1 MPDLLLGLDVGTTST
16 RSVIFDGDGNT
27 IGSSQLPLSSNASD
41 SIHVEQDLELLWNA
55 VVLSTNNALKDAE
68 CSPTDLFSIGVTT
81 QRSSIAVW
89 EKDSG
94 KPVAPMVVWND
105 LRGINRSNELREA
118 GYPVMAI
125 AAASKLEA
133 VIDDIPDGRVR
144 ASNGSLLWGTLDSYL
159 LYRISGGD
167 LHVTDRSCAWSSAYL
182 DFFNPSQ
189 WNEKLISYQ
198 GFDIDF
204 FPSLCSTTG
213 HLGFTTPDFLG
224 ATVPIGSVVADQQ
237 AGMFAHGIT
246 DSGGWKATYGTSGVL
261 MVSTGEDPHF
271 SSPLTPMLLGGWD
284 DKTLFASEGMVRSAG
299 EMIPWAVSKG
309 IASSISEFF
318 SLVDTASDSGEL
330 FVLPALHGLG
340 TPYNDPEAVV
350 LIQGESSS
358 SSKGDLAKG
367 ILEGIAFRMSEI
379 VELSVE
385 SLGLE
390 SNTVLPIDGGLSR
403 SDAFCQIQAD
413 LLGRPLVRHSTV
425 EATVYG
431 AAVAGGQGI
440 GSDICGSS
448 NQGDIFEPIFTRDE
462 ADEKLSKWQKQVLP
476 DK

>member
-1 MPDLLLGLDVGTTST
+1 
-16 RSVIFDGDGNT
+16 
-27 IGSSQLPLSSNASD
+27 
-41 SIHVEQDLELLWNA
+41 
-55 VVLSTNNALKDAE
+55 
-68 CSPTDLFSIGVTT
+68 
-81 QRSSIAVW
+81 
-89 EKDSG
+89 
-94 KPVAPMVVWND
+94 
-105 LRGINRSNELREA
+105 
-118 GYPVMAI
+118 
-125 AAASKLEA
+125 
-133 VIDDIPDGRVR
+133 
-144 ASNGSLLWGTLDSYL
+144 
-159 LYRISGGD
+159 
-167 LHVTDRSCAWSSAYL
+167 
-182 DFFNPSQ
+182 
-189 WNEKLISYQ
+189 
-198 GFDIDF
+198 
-204 FPSLCSTTG
+204 
-213 HLGFTTPDFLG
+213 
-224 ATVPIGSVVADQQ
+224 
-237 AGMFAHGIT
+237 MFAHGIT
-246 DSGGWKATYGTSGVL
+246 ASGGWKATYGTSGVL
-261 MVSTGEDPHF
+261 MVSTGADPHF

-318 SLVDTASDSGEL
+318 SLVDTASDSGNL

-358 SSKGDLAKG
+358 SSKGELAKA

-390 SNTVLPIDGGLSR
+390 SNAVLPIDGGLSR

-413 LLGRPLVRHSTV
+413 LLGRPLVRHSIV

-440 GSDICGSS
+440 GSDVYGSS
-448 NQGDIFEPIFTRDE
+448 HQGDIFEPIFTRDE

>member
-1 MPDLLLGLDVGTTST
+1 
-16 RSVIFDGDGNT
+16 
-27 IGSSQLPLSSNASD
+27 
-41 SIHVEQDLELLWNA
+41 
-55 VVLSTNNALKDAE
+55 
-68 CSPTDLFSIGVTT
+68 
-81 QRSSIAVW
+81 
-89 EKDSG
+89 
-94 KPVAPMVVWND
+94 
-105 LRGINRSNELREA
+105 
-118 GYPVMAI
+118 
-125 AAASKLEA
+125 
-133 VIDDIPDGRVR
+133 
-144 ASNGSLLWGTLDSYL
+144 
-159 LYRISGGD
+159 
-167 LHVTDRSCAWSSAYL
+167 
-182 DFFNPSQ
+182 
-189 WNEKLISYQ
+189 
-198 GFDIDF
+198 
-204 FPSLCSTTG
+204 
-213 HLGFTTPDFLG
+213 
-224 ATVPIGSVVADQQ
+224 
-237 AGMFAHGIT
+237 
-246 DSGGWKATYGTSGVL
+246 
-261 MVSTGEDPHF
+261 
-271 SSPLTPMLLGGWD
+271 MLLGGWD

-318 SLVDTASDSGEL
+318 SLVDTVSDSGEL

-358 SSKGDLAKG
+358 SSKGELAKA

-385 SLGLE
+385 SPGLE
-390 SNTVLPIDGGLSR
+390 SNNVLPIDGGLRR

-413 LLGRPLVRHSTV
+413 LLGRPLVRHSIV

>member
-1 MPDLLLGLDVGTTST
+1 
-16 RSVIFDGDGNT
+16 
-27 IGSSQLPLSSNASD
+27 
-41 SIHVEQDLELLWNA
+41 
-55 VVLSTNNALKDAE
+55 
-68 CSPTDLFSIGVTT
+68 
-81 QRSSIAVW
+81 
-89 EKDSG
+89 
-94 KPVAPMVVWND
+94 
-105 LRGINRSNELREA
+105 
-118 GYPVMAI
+118 
-125 AAASKLEA
+125 
-133 VIDDIPDGRVR
+133 
-144 ASNGSLLWGTLDSYL
+144 
-159 LYRISGGD
+159 
-167 LHVTDRSCAWSSAYL
+167 
-182 DFFNPSQ
+182 
-189 WNEKLISYQ
+189 
-198 GFDIDF
+198 
-204 FPSLCSTTG
+204 
-213 HLGFTTPDFLG
+213 
-224 ATVPIGSVVADQQ
+224 
-237 AGMFAHGIT
+237 
-246 DSGGWKATYGTSGVL
+246 
-261 MVSTGEDPHF
+261 PHF

-318 SLVDTASDSGEL
+318 SLVDTASDSGDL

-358 SSKGDLAKG
+358 SSKGELAKA

-390 SNTVLPIDGGLSR
+390 SNAVLPIDGGLSR

-413 LLGRPLVRHSTV
+413 LLGRPLVRHSIV

-440 GSDICGSS
+440 GSDVYGSS
-448 NQGDIFEPIFTRDE
+448 QQGDIFEPIFTRDE